1 MNERIRELANN
12 AGVDAGQLFA
22 EMLCTDSEVNV
33 KIAEA
38 WNAQP
43 DEVRQR
49 IFQVIEQNQS
59 KFAELIVR
67 ECVKAA
73 DEWYQYHNE
82 IQWDP
87 GEHIKQHFG
96 VEE

>member
-1 MNERIRELANN
+1 MNERAKQLALQALKHPDNDNDGLTVFDNDEL
-12 AGVDAGQLFA
+12 D
-22 EMLCTDSEVNV
+22 
-33 KIAEA
+33 
-38 WNAQP
+38 
-43 DEVRQR
+43 
-49 IFQVIEQNQS
+49 
-59 KFAELIVR
+59 KFAELIVQ